1 MIYSLPMSLAVGG
14 ADHAIR
20 SDYRVILDLIEV
32 LNDPDFSDADK
43 AEATIQTI
51 FPDWETLTDYSEA
64 LEKSF
69 WFIDLG
75 QPHGK
80 KSVRLVDWEKDF
92 PYIVAPVNRVLGYEC
107 RSVEY
112 LHWWTFMGAYMEI
125 GGDCAFSQI
134 VSLRSKL
141 AKGKKLEKYEREWL
155 RQNRELVTLPTKYT
169 AEDEEMLKKWT

>member
-1 MIYSLPMSLAVGG
+1 
-14 ADHAIR
+14 
-20 SDYRVILDLIEV
+20 
-32 LNDPDFSDADK
+32 
-43 AEATIQTI
+43 
-51 FPDWETLTDYSEA
+51 
-64 LEKSF
+64 
-69 WFIDLG
+69 
-75 QPHGK
+75 
-80 KSVRLVDWEKDF
+80 
-92 PYIVAPVNRVLGYEC
+92 VLGYEC

-155 RQNRELVTLPTKYT
+155 RQNWDLVTLPTKYT